1 MDQTAKRRSLRRS
14 AGKWN
19 RYEPAAS
26 DAELD
31 AIGSPCNKGRSFRH
45 HIAAVARVSPQHHD
59 VEGHSPSGRRS
70 LAMLARKR
78 MESITTRLP
87 RGPRSS
93 RLGAVTDQNRHGYL
107 RSHARVFPLRLDN
120 GGCSPAVPASRGRT
134 KQELT
139 TPCHGAAK
147 QHGRNLMRSR
157 SDLCR
162 KR

>member
-1 MDQTAKRRSLRRS
+1 M
-14 AGKWN
+14 
-19 RYEPAAS
+19 
-26 DAELD
+26 
-31 AIGSPCNKGRSFRH
+31 
-45 HIAAVARVSPQHHD
+45 
-59 VEGHSPSGRRS
+59 
-70 LAMLARKR
+70 AMLAKKR

-87 RGPRSS
+87 RAPRSS

-120 GGCSPAVPASRGRT
+120 GGCSPAAPTPRGRT
-134 KQELT
+134 KQEFT
-139 TPCHGAAK
+139 TPGHGAAK

>member
-19 RYEPAAS
+19 RHQPAAS

-31 AIGSPCNKGRSFRH
+31 ALDRH
-45 HIAAVARVSPQHHD
+45 ATKADPSSHHLAAVARVAPHIMTWKAIRP
-59 VEGHSPSGRRS
+59 GGRRS

-87 RGPRSS
+87 RAPRSS
-93 RLGAVTDQNRHGYL
+93 RLEAVADQSRHGYL

-139 TPCHGAAK
+139 TPRHGAAK
-147 QHGRNLMRSR
+147 QHGQNLMRSR